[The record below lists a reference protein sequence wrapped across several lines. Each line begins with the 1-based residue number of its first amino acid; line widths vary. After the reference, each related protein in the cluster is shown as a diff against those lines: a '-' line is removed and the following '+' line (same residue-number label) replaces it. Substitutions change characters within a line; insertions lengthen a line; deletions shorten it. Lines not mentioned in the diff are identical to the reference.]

1 MHCDPRLSDEV
12 AEVLRSGSVIPAH
25 PLALTAERRLDE
37 RRQRALSRYYLDSGA
52 GGLAVGVHTTQFAI
66 HDPKVGLYRDVL
78 EIATDVV
85 NEARTDTGRAIVRIA
100 GVVGSTRQAVRE
112 ASLAADL
119 GYDVALLSFSAL
131 PPDAADEELHEHARA
146 VSEVIPVMGFYL
158 QPAVGGRP
166 LPYEFWRDFLTNPG
180 VVAIKVAPFDRYATV
195 DVLRAVCD
203 SGRCG
208 EVALYTGNDDNIVG
222 DLMTQYSRGGRV
234 AEFVGGLLGHW
245 AVWTGPAVRYW
256 RRCRRW
262 VESGEGDAGEL
273 LRLNAAVTDANAALF
288 DASNRFEG
296 CIAGIHLVLSRQGLM
311 AGTWCL
317 DENEGLTEG
326 QEAEIDRVCFAHPEL
341 TDDEFVAENLDR
353 WLR

>member
-1 MHCDPRLSDEV
+1 MNGDPRLSGEV
-12 AEVLRSGSVIPAH
+12 GRVLRNGAVIPAH

-66 HDPKVGLYRDVL
+66 HDPRVGLYRDVL

-85 NEARTDTGRAIVRIA
+85 NEARSDTGRAIVRIA
-100 GVVGSTRQAVRE
+100 GVVGSTPQAVRE
-112 ASLAADL
+112 ASQAADL
-119 GYDVALLSFSAL
+119 GYDVALVSFSAL
-131 PPDAADEELHEHARA
+131 SSGAADETLHEHVRA

-166 LPYEFWRDFLTNPG
+166 LAYEFWREFLTIPG
-180 VVAIKVAPFDRYATV
+180 VVAIKVAPFDRYATM

-203 SGRCG
+203 SGRSG
-208 EVALYTGNDDNIVG
+208 EIALYTGNDDNIVG
-222 DLMTQYSRGGRV
+222 DLMTEYSSGGHG

-245 AVWTGPAVRYW
+245 AVWTAPAVRYW

-262 VESGEGDAGEL
+262 VESGQGDAGEL

-288 DASNRFEG
+288 DASNGFAG
-296 CIAGIHLVLSRQGLM
+296 CIAGIHSVLSRQGLM

-317 DENEGLTEG
+317 DENEGLSEG
-326 QEAEIDRVCFAHPEL
+326 QEVEIDRVCCQYPEL
-341 TDDEFVAENLDR
+341 TDDEFVADNLER